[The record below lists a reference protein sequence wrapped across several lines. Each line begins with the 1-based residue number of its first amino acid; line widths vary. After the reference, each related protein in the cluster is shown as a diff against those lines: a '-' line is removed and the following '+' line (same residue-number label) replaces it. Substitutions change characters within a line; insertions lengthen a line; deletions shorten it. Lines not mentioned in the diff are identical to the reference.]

1 MNYRL
6 IPATDDQAW
15 DEAIE
20 ACAPYDTYHRAGY
33 HRVPSDLAEGEP
45 FLLTVE
51 EGRGRAALPF
61 LVRDLA
67 SVPAILGAEGADATS
82 TYGYPGAVAGEP
94 ASSALADA
102 FSAALRDAC
111 SQLGIISL
119 FVRQNPLIDSNWLLT
134 GPAEVVD
141 IGSTVAVDLRQ
152 SEEEISAG
160 ANSNHR
166 RNLKKT
172 DQLGPELMV
181 DDDFVHLQQFIEVYN
196 ATMERN
202 EASDAYFFPTEY
214 YLGLKRELG
223 PSARLF
229 HAVIDGE
236 VTSSVLALAS
246 GGTVQYHLGGTDPKW
261 ARDGLA
267 RWTLEQVRVWSKQ
280 NGYDWFH
287 LGGGV
292 GAAEDSL
299 FRFKAGFA
307 KTFRTFSV
315 ARYIHDPVR
324 YAELVAESEAEGHR
338 AAEGFFPAYRG

>member
-6 IPATDDQAW
+6 IPAAEDSAW
-15 DEAIE
+15 EEAIA
-20 ACAPYDTYHRAGY
+20 ACVTYDTYHRAGY
-33 HRVPSDLAEGEP
+33 HRVPSDLADGEP
-45 FLLTVE
+45 YLLAVE
-51 EGRGRAALPF
+51 EGRARAALPF

-82 TYGYPGAVAGEP
+82 SYGYPGVVSSES
-94 ASSALADA
+94 ASPTLSNA
-102 FSAALRDAC
+102 FGAALHDAC
-111 SQLGIISL
+111 NELGIVSL
-119 FVRQNPLIDSNWLLT
+119 FVRQNPLIDTNWLLAEK
-134 GPAEVVD
+134 AEVVD
-141 IGSTVAVDLRQ
+141 LGPTVAVDLRQ
-152 SEEEISAG
+152 TEEEISAG

-172 DQLGPELMV
+172 DQLAPELMV
-181 DDDFVHLQQFIEVYN
+181 DDDFIHLQQFVDVYN

-202 EASDAYFFPTEY
+202 QASDAYFFPKEY

-223 PSARLF
+223 ASVRLF
-229 HAVIDGE
+229 HALIEGE

-246 GGTVQYHLGGTDPKW
+246 GGTVQYHLGGTDPEW

-267 RWTLEQVRVWSKQ
+267 RWTLEQVRIWSKQ
-280 NGYDWFH
+280 NGYNWFH

-315 ARYIHDPVR
+315 ARYIHDPAR
-324 YAELVAESEAEGHR
+324 YAELQAESERGGHR

>member
-1 MNYRL
+1 LNYEL
-6 IPATDDQAW
+6 IPASDDQAW

-20 ACAPYDTYHRAGY
+20 ARAPYDTYHRAGY
-33 HRVPSDLAEGEP
+33 HRVPSDLANGTP
-45 FLLTVE
+45 YLLAVE
-51 EGRGRAALPF
+51 AGKNRAALPF

-67 SVPAILGAEGADATS
+67 EVPAIQGAEGADATS
-82 TYGYPGAVAGEP
+82 TYGYPGAVANTS
-94 ASSALADA
+94 ASPALADA

-111 SQLGIISL
+111 NELDIVSI
-119 FVRQNPLIDSNWLLT
+119 FVRQNPLIDTNWLLT
-134 GPAEVVD
+134 GSAEVVD
-141 IGSTVAVDLRQ
+141 LGPTVAIDLRQ
-152 SEEEISAG
+152 SEDDIRAG

-181 DDDFVHLQQFIEVYN
+181 DDEFIHLEQFMAVYN
-196 ATMERN
+196 ATMDRN
-202 EASDAYFFPTEY
+202 LAAAAYFFPTEY
-214 YLGLKRELG
+214 YLGLRRELG
-223 PSARLF
+223 SSARLF
-229 HAVIDGE
+229 HAMIDGE

-246 GGTVQYHLGGTDPKW
+246 GGTVQYHLGGTDPQW

-267 RWTLEQVRVWSKQ
+267 RWTLEQVRLWSKR
-280 NGYDWFH
+280 NGYDWYH

-307 KTFRTFSV
+307 KTFRTFSI
-315 ARYIHDPVR
+315 ARYIHDPVK
-324 YAELVAESEAEGHR
+324 YAELVAASESDGHQ